1 MKAKIVSSAVVK
13 RLPRYRRYLND
24 LKLSGVERIS
34 SGELANKMDLTAS
47 QIRQDLNNFGG
58 FGQQGFGYS
67 VGHLHEE
74 ISSIIGLDKEYSVVM
89 VGCGRLGEAL
99 ANFIR
104 NYEPSFKINAIC
116 DIRPDFHGKEVCGCK
131 IMNQDEFGDYL
142 MHNRADIAIISVPP
156 EQIEEVKSVLVSN
169 GIKGIWNFGLSEIEA
184 KGIAVNNMHLSDS
197 LHSLVYYINHPE

>member
-1 MKAKIVSSAVVK
+1 MKAKFVSSAVVK

-24 LKLSGVERIS
+24 LKKSGIERIS

-67 VGHLHEE
+67 VANLHQE
-74 ISSIIGLDKEYSVVM
+74 ISEIIGLDREYNLVM

-99 ANFIR
+99 ANYIK
-104 NYEPSFKINAIC
+104 NYEPNFKLKAIC

-131 IMNQDEFGDYL
+131 ILNQEEFAEYL
-142 MHNRADIAIISVPP
+142 HKNRSDIAIISVPP
-156 EQIEEVKSVLVSN
+156 AHVEAVKTLLVEN
-169 GIKGIWNFGLSEIEA
+169 GIKGIWNFGITEIEA
-184 KGIAVNNMHLSDS
+184 KGVVVNNMHLSDS
-197 LHSLVYYINHPE
+197 LHSLVYYINHED

>member
-67 VGHLHEE
+67 VDHLHEE
-74 ISSIIGLDKEYSVVM
+74 ISGIIGLDKVYSVVM

-116 DIRPDFHGKEVCGCK
+116 DIRPDLHGKDVCGCK
-131 IMNQDEFGDYL
+131 VMDQTEFEDY
-142 MHNRADIAIISVPP
+142 MMRNRADIAIISVPP
-156 EQIEEVKSVLVSN
+156 AQIEEVKKLLVTN
-169 GIKGIWNFGLSEIEA
+169 GIKGIWNFGLTEIEA
-184 KGIAVNNMHLSDS
+184 KGVAVTNMHLSDS